1 MGNIESRR
9 SMWKTMRIPRSHLS
23 APTIMTKV
31 DMQISGMVAR
41 VELQQNF
48 HNPSAS
54 WLEGIY
60 AFPLPENTSVDRMT
74 LRVGNQEIEA
84 RIAEREEARR
94 RYEKAKSQG
103 KRAAL
108 VEQHRPN
115 IFTR

>member
-1 MGNIESRR
+1 M
-9 SMWKTMRIPRSHLS
+9 K
-23 APTIMTKV
+23 
-31 DMQISGMVAR
+31 
-41 VELQQNF
+41 
-48 HNPSAS
+48 
-54 WLEGIY
+54 
-60 AFPLPENTSVDRMT
+60 EN
-74 LRVGNQEIEA
+74 EA

>member
-1 MGNIESRR
+1 
-9 SMWKTMRIPRSHLS
+9 
-23 APTIMTKV
+23 
-31 DMQISGMVAR
+31 
-41 VELQQNF
+41 
-48 HNPSAS
+48 
-54 WLEGIY
+54 
-60 AFPLPENTSVDRMT
+60 MT

-115 IFTR
+115 IFTRKFQNFSKCHCDHLEGRDASRGARFGGFLIFAVFGAASARGCPDCARIYAVWVRYQSRI